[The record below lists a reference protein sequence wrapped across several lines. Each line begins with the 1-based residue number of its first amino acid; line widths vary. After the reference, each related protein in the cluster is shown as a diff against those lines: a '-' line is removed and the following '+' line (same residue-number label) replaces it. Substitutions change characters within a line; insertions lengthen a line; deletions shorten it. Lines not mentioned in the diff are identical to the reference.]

1 MQIKQK
7 YIDRIVMQVEIEID
21 NIFNIG
27 DDPDMNYLT
36 EKIIENHVVDM
47 LDRIKELYKEK
58 LKEGE
63 R

>member
-21 NIFNIG
+21 NIFNLG